1 MKKVSVKE
9 KSYISVKAF
18 AKICLIS
25 AVISSAFFISC
36 TSTLQ
41 EDIFDSSESSSQIL
55 NELADYEESFIKY
68 DADFF
73 TGSKP
78 SSSELSDFH
87 TSIELKLSQSREP
100 GLLSQ
105 LNALDGLVYLMEN
118 KTKKAQESY
127 NEAKKQQQNNTYI
140 QLLASRLQ
148 KNTEESLNYLEQA
161 IKIDSENESLILE
174 KGKLLYNLS
183 EYDKAIASI
192 DQALMISDSKNK
204 PQFREYYSN
213 FRSQAGQLYNSQI
226 SSTKSSRDLNLS
238 ANLTK
243 DSMLILTSENSS
255 LLKDFT
261 AGSKMSTSEL
271 TKKLTA
277 YGAFSSALDSDNSN
291 HSADQILKASAIT
304 RIMAA
309 RFLWNLYVEKKSK
322 PELKNR
328 YSTRY
333 NKLGK
338 SPITD
343 VEVSDPDFD
352 AVMGS
357 VENEIMELP
366 DGKSFYPQNLLSNL
380 DFITIL
386 KNIEK

>member
-1 MKKVSVKE
+1 
-9 KSYISVKAF
+9 
-18 AKICLIS
+18 
-25 AVISSAFFISC
+25 
-36 TSTLQ
+36 
-41 EDIFDSSESSSQIL
+41 
-55 NELADYEESFIKY
+55 
-68 DADFF
+68 
-73 TGSKP
+73 
-78 SSSELSDFH
+78 
-87 TSIELKLSQSREP
+87 
-100 GLLSQ
+100 
-105 LNALDGLVYLMEN
+105 
-118 KTKKAQESY
+118 
-127 NEAKKQQQNNTYI
+127 
-140 QLLASRLQ
+140 
-148 KNTEESLNYLEQA
+148 
-161 IKIDSENESLILE
+161 
-174 KGKLLYNLS
+174 
-183 EYDKAIASI
+183 
-192 DQALMISDSKNK
+192 MISDSKNK

-213 FRSQAGQLYNSQI
+213 FRSQAWQLYNSQI
-226 SSTKSSRDLNLS
+226 SSTKSSRDINLS

-243 DSMLILTSENSS
+243 DSMIILTSENSS

>member
-1 MKKVSVKE
+1 MKKV
-9 KSYISVKAF
+9 SVKAF

-25 AVISSAFFISC
+25 AVISSAAFFISC

-68 DADFF
+68 DSDFF

-183 EYDKAIASI
+183 EYDKAIAAI

-213 FRSQAGQLYNSQI
+213 FRSQTWQLYNSQI
-226 SSTKSSRDLNLS
+226 SSTKSSRDINLS

-243 DSMLILTSENSS
+243 DSMIILTSENSS

-277 YGAFSSALDSDNSN
+277 YGAFSSVLDSDNSN

-322 PELKNR
+322 PELRNR